1 MPSSKQKAIM
11 LEEIEI
17 ARKRMTE
24 LADKNPLHSKEVI
37 DASTKLDKLLNYYDN
52 MFTKEKVNKFVYC

>member
-1 MPSSKQKAIM
+1 MQNCEQKDTM

-17 ARKRMTE
+17 ARKRMIE

-52 MFTKEKVNKFVYC
+52 MFTKRKVNKFVYC